1 MTELSRLADDIFD
14 RTSVYP
20 GEGFRN
26 HCLRLA
32 AFARLHARAMGEGF
46 DDDLVH
52 AGAMLHDLGIVVERK
67 RGTSYIDRSIDL
79 ARAELYDRLHS
90 DHDRALLEQVLR
102 YNHSLRPLP
111 HLAPL
116 TEAFRRAVFTEH
128 SHGRRRYGLPRED
141 VGAVLRELPQDNFR
155 AVLADFFYRTLVFEP
170 LTLRHIF
177 IPPAPAADPASPRT
191 AADPAA

>member
-1 MTELSRLADDIFD
+1 MAELSRLADDLFD

-32 AFARLHARAMGEGF
+32 DFARLHARAMGEGF

-52 AGAMLHDLGIVVERK
+52 AGAMIHDLGLLIPREP
-67 RGTSYIDRSIDL
+67 GTSYIDRSIEL
-79 ARAELYDRLHS
+79 ARAELYDRLDS

-102 YNHSLRPLP
+102 YNHSLRPLAD
-111 HLAPL
+111 LAPL

-128 SHGRRRYGLPRED
+128 SHGRRRYGLPRDD
-141 VGAVLRELPQDNFR
+141 VRAVLRAHPQDNFR

-170 LTLRHIF
+170 GTLTHIF
-177 IPPAPAADPASPRT
+177 IPRAPAAGEGWTRSV
-191 AADPAA
+191 ADPAA

>member
-1 MTELSRLADDIFD
+1 MPELSRLADDIFD

-32 AFARLHARAMGEGF
+32 AFARLHARAMGVDF
-46 DDDLVH
+46 DDEMVH
-52 AGAMLHDLGIVVERK
+52 AGAMIHDLGILVPRAK
-67 RGTSYIDRSIDL
+67 GTSYIDRSIDL
-79 ARAELYDRLHS
+79 ARAELYDRLDS

-102 YNHSLRPLP
+102 FNHSLRHVPGT
-111 HLAPL
+111 APL

-128 SHGRRRYGLPRED
+128 SHGRRRYSLPRDD
-141 VGAVLRELPQDNFR
+141 VKVVLRDLPQDNFR

-177 IPPAPAADPASPRT
+177 IPAAPAADAASPRI
-191 AADPAA
+191 APDPAA

>member
-1 MTELSRLADDIFD
+1 MTELSKLADDIFD
-14 RTSVYP
+14 RTNTYD

-32 AFARLHARAMGEGF
+32 DFARLHARAMGE
-46 DDDLVH
+46 DANDDLVH
-52 AGAMLHDLGIVVERK
+52 AGAMLHDLGIVMQRR

-79 ARAELYDRLHS
+79 ARAELFGHLGS
-90 DHDRALLEQVLR
+90 DGERALLEQVLR

-111 HLAPL
+111 NLAPL

-128 SHGRRRYGLPRED
+128 THGSRRYGLDKVE
-141 VGAVLRELPQDNFR
+141 VKAVLREHPQDNFR

-170 LTLRHIF
+170 GTIPHIF
-177 IPPAPAADPASPRT
+177 IPRAPAAAPAWT
-191 AADPAA
+191 QNAADPAA

>member
-1 MTELSRLADDIFD
+1 MAQLSRLADDIFE

-32 AFARLHARAMGEGF
+32 AFARLHVRAMGEGF
-46 DDDLVH
+46 DDELVH
-52 AGAMLHDLGIVVERK
+52 AGAMLHDLGIVLERK
-67 RGTSYIDRSIDL
+67 KGTSYIDRSIDL
-79 ARAELYDRLHS
+79 ARAELYGRLDS

-102 YNHSLRPLP
+102 YNHSVRPLP

-128 SHGRRRYGLPRED
+128 SHGRRRYGLPRDD
-141 VGAVLRELPQDNFR
+141 VRAVLQDHPQDNFR
-155 AVLADFFYRTLVFEP
+155 AVLADFFYRTVVFEP

-177 IPPAPAADPASPRT
+177 IPPAPAAGAAT
-191 AADPAA
+191 A